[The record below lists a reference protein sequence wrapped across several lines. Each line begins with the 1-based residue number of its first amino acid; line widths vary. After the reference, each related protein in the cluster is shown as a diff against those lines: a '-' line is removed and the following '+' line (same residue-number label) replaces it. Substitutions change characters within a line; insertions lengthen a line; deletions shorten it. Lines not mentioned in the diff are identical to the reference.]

1 MKNSIVVNKAFIQYL
16 QETLMDDEYE
26 DGVLMFD
33 AVMELMG
40 INSEDYLGEVK

>member
-16 QETLMDDEYE
+16 QETLMEDEYG

-40 INSEDYLGEVK
+40 VNPEDYLGK